1 MRRSYVM
8 TGFALVAVVA
18 LVGTAIAGPGGGP
31 GDAKVAAKKGKKG
44 PRGPAGPQGP
54 QGPQGQQGQ
63 QGPQGIQGVPGAP
76 GPSTSSF
83 GTANPEP
90 DTADIGAAATNLV
103 TTSVTTPA
111 GKVIGHASLVLGG
124 TAGTDVECT
133 IKVNGVDAGLI
144 VKERI
149 SSAFHTVSFTGGVAV
164 AAGTHTVAASC
175 RRSSGAGTIA
185 FTQGNLT
192 AIATGP

>member
-1 MRRSYVM
+1 MRRSHVM

-31 GDAKVAAKKGKKG
+31 GDATVSAKKGKKG
-44 PRGPAGPQGP
+44 PRGPAGPQGQRGP
-54 QGPQGQQGQ
+54 QGPQGLQGA
-63 QGPQGIQGVPGAP
+63 QGVQGAQ

-90 DTADIGAAATNLV
+90 DTADIGATATNLV

-111 GKVIGHASLVLGG
+111 GNVIGHASLVLGG

-149 SSAFHTVSFTGGVAV
+149 SSAFHTVSFTGGLAV